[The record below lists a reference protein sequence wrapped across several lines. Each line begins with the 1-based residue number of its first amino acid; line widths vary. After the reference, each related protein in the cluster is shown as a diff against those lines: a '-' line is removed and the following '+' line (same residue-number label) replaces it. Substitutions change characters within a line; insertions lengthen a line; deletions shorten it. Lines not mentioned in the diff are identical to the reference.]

1 MKKKAVPDYLFCSI
15 LISFSLSFLLF
26 LYGPSQIYISNVLD
40 FNFSFFDVWLY
51 MLPVGLLLT
60 VLGMLLLIGVSGFNR
75 EAGMFLMCISTG
87 LLLALFVEGN
97 FLANTLPVLDGN
109 QINWE
114 NYNGSRIISLIIWII
129 CISGSVLLF
138 CFLADKRLQA
148 IKWICI
154 IGLLFLILSLA
165 VSLVTD
171 KNALN
176 KKSDATMTADGMLD
190 MSKEKN
196 FVIFLLD
203 SVDEKSFESVL
214 DNKPEYKNV
223 FRDFTS
229 FSNTLCMYPFTDR
242 SVPFIL
248 FGKWNDNSEYYP
260 DYLEGAIKESPFFEE
275 LIKKGFEQRVYFESL
290 QGISISEQKFG
301 NFVTAEKIKDPAKFC
316 KMLIKLSGFRNL
328 PFDLKRFCVLTP
340 ENIYFDSLK
349 TSSDNSLDLYSYNNA
364 DLYRRIQN
372 SEIEYKNEKSFRFI
386 YASGAHAPYIYDKD
400 LNEIPDGTYSE
411 AIEASIKLVGTYI
424 EKLKNA
430 GVYDNTVI
438 VVMADHGINTANYLG
453 REGRQNPIMLIKG
466 IGENHDYYRND
477 APVSHADLQEAFIK
491 LLNGKKA
498 EEAFD
503 WKEGDTRIRTY
514 MLSDSG
520 SWTELTEYKTEEHA
534 SITGALYATGQVY
547 PYEGNT

>member
-260 DYLEGAIKESPFFEE
+260 DYL
-275 LIKKGFEQRVYFESL
+275 
-290 QGISISEQKFG
+290 
-301 NFVTAEKIKDPAKFC
+301 
-316 KMLIKLSGFRNL
+316 
-328 PFDLKRFCVLTP
+328 
-340 ENIYFDSLK
+340 
-349 TSSDNSLDLYSYNNA
+349 
-364 DLYRRIQN
+364 
-372 SEIEYKNEKSFRFI
+372 
-386 YASGAHAPYIYDKD
+386 
-400 LNEIPDGTYSE
+400 
-411 AIEASIKLVGTYI
+411 
-424 EKLKNA
+424 
-430 GVYDNTVI
+430 
-438 VVMADHGINTANYLG
+438 
-453 REGRQNPIMLIKG
+453 
-466 IGENHDYYRND
+466 
-477 APVSHADLQEAFIK
+477 
-491 LLNGKKA
+491 
-498 EEAFD
+498 
-503 WKEGDTRIRTY
+503 
-514 MLSDSG
+514 
-520 SWTELTEYKTEEHA
+520 
-534 SITGALYATGQVY
+534 
-547 PYEGNT
+547 